1 MFDTI
6 IIGSGPSGISAAIY
20 LKRFGFNVLV
30 IGKDYGTLAIN
41 TPIENYYG
49 IDKIYGVELIEKG
62 INQAVNLGVEV
73 LKEEVLQIELGD
85 GFVVSTTSGDY
96 TCKSVYLAT
105 GMKRNTLNVPGL
117 KEFEGKGIS
126 YCAVCDGFLY
136 RKKRLAII
144 GSGDYMKS
152 ELEVLKRFSK
162 DIIVFT
168 NGKSVELDETVVNEK
183 IISFTGNEKLETVVT
198 TNDSYNV
205 DCVFIAEGAASGF
218 SFAKHL
224 GILLDDKN
232 HIIVNDYQTNIPGVF
247 AGGDVIG
254 GVKQIVK
261 AASDGCCAAYK
272 IKEYLKG
279 N

>member
-49 IDKIYGVELIEKG
+49 ISKINGIELIEQG
-62 INQAVNLGVEV
+62 IKQAIDLGIDV
-73 LKEEVLQIELGD
+73 LKEEVLKIELGD
-85 GFVVSTTSGDY
+85 VFTVSTTNCSY

-105 GMKRNTLNVPGL
+105 GMKRNTLNIPGI
-117 KEFEGKGIS
+117 KDFEGKGVS

-136 RKKRLAII
+136 RKKKIAII

-168 NGKSVELDETVVNEK
+168 NGKEVELDEVVVTDK
-183 IISFTGNEKLETVVT
+183 ITCLSGNEKVECVVT
-198 TNDSYNV
+198 TSNSYNI

-224 GILLDDKN
+224 GILLDEHD
-232 HIIVNDYQTNIPGVF
+232 HIVVNDYQTNIVGIF